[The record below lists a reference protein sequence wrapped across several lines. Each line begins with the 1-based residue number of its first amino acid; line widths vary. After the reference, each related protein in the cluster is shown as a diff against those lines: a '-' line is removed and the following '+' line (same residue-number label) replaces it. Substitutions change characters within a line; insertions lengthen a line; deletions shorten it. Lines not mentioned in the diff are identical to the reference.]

1 ATAPLAVRRSA
12 NSGKSASVFH
22 SLLPAEHAL
31 VCALARPSAIH
42 LRTCSTGT
50 GPYSLW
56 SAPMI
61 LYIIVLGQSQN
72 TNTQDEVAK
81 NQDDHGHQAADAATN
96 SLSFASASPL
106 SINPIAR
113 SQPSPSDLTLPATNS
128 AAAVLSKTASRFG
141 PQSSF

>member
-1 ATAPLAVRRSA
+1 MISAASLSASGAPILGGGSRATPPLAVSRSA

-22 SLLPAEHAL
+22 SLLPSDHAL

-61 LYIIVLGQSQN
+61 LYIIVPSQSEN
-72 TNTQDEVAK
+72 TNTKDEVAK
-81 NQDDHGHQAADAATN
+81 IRMTSRQSADLRDGKSSGRRGHQ
-96 SLSFASASPL
+96 LL
-106 SINPIAR
+106 E
-113 SQPSPSDLTLPATNS
+113 
-128 AAAVLSKTASRFG
+128 
-141 PQSSF
+141 